1 MYKKSNN
8 YSPDGAHIANS
19 PAKLD
24 ALQIG
29 ARVKKAREKKGLTRK
44 EMTGKLFI
52 HLEEFHEL
60 QSRRPEAPN
69 FHIYE
74 IEQGLRLPPAEF
86 LVGLNQVTG
95 SSIDEI
101 IFGAPWAGLKPLTS
115 RRCFDKGKI
124 PSDDLFDF
132 CQRVALKY
140 GDDSDLLEGSSDA
153 FDDEEEYVFD
163 FQKRLLTVRKTLKLS
178 QEEVAER
185 IRAAGFPCSA
195 KTVFRWEQPREVAV
209 QFPTLKY
216 LAAFCSTFDVS
227 LDYIALGRYA
237 SICPAL
243 GDLFS
248 WIPFENHREA
258 IDKFSEFT
266 H

>member
-8 YSPDGAHIANS
+8 YSPKGAHIANS

-44 EMTGKLFI
+44 EMTDRLVEQLEDLFGFQCQRPESPNI
-52 HLEEFHEL
+52 HLPDIEL
-60 QSRRPEAPN
+60 
-69 FHIYE
+69 
-74 IEQGLRLPPAEF
+74 GLRLPAAEF
-86 LVGLNQVTG
+86 LVGLNYVTG

-101 IFGAPWAGLKPLTS
+101 VFGAPWMGLKPLTS
-115 RRCFDKGKI
+115 RHYFDKVT
-124 PSDDLFDF
+124 PVSNDLFDY
-132 CQRVALKY
+132 CQCVALKY
-140 GDDSDLLEGSSDA
+140 GDDSELLEGSSDA
-153 FDDEEEYVFD
+153 SEDEDEFVFAY
-163 FQKRLLTVRKTLKLS
+163 QKRFLAVRKTLELS
-178 QEEVAER
+178 QVEVAER
-185 IRAAGFPCSA
+185 IQAVGFPCSP
-195 KTVFRWEQPREVAV
+195 KTVFRWEQSRVSIT

-216 LAAFCSTFDVS
+216 LAAFCAALDVS

-248 WIPFENHREA
+248 WIPFENHRKA
-258 IDKFSEFT
+258 IKKFSEFT
-266 H
+266 L